1 MYVGDLTLISRGSF
15 LIISRRVRQM
25 HTRQFP
31 NEAISTNPQL
41 KLSLGPPDLL
51 LLGVTFIARS
61 KYLKADSI
69 WLASDCYVLKIK
81 KKNMKY
87 I

>member
-15 LIISRRVRQM
+15 WIISSRVRHM

-31 NEAISTNPQL
+31 RDGISTNPQL

-61 KYLKADSI
+61 KYLRADSI
-69 WLASDCYVLKIK
+69 WLASDCLRIK
-81 KKNMKY
+81 
-87 I
+87 